1 MPLMVLAGTES
12 PGVVAW
18 EVFDSVCIGSA
29 SGKFSRSGIAAAAKT
44 AVLSK

>member
-1 MPLMVLAGTES
+1 MVLAGIES
-12 PGVVAW
+12 LGVVAC